1 MLNIPYPKITESNLN
16 RYDTQMIL
24 KLYADKLIS
33 IHDYIYYN
41 LLFSDS
47 SPELS
52 DMLECISIA
61 EMKHFKLYAKL
72 LLLSGVHPGY
82 KVLLPYLKREWRG
95 GGDVSV
101 CGVLDRLHA
110 AEQLSASNTRLVLS
124 QANDVSAVRALK
136 RIVTDEDH
144 HEKILAALKKRYQ

>member
-1 MLNIPYPKITESNLN
+1 MLNIPYPKISESSLN

-24 KLYADKLIS
+24 RLYAEKLVG

-47 SPELS
+47 NPELA
-52 DMLECISIA
+52 DIFECISIA

-72 LLLSGVHPGY
+72 LLLSGIHPGY
-82 KVLLPYLKREWRG
+82 KVLLPYLRKEGRG
-95 GGDVSV
+95 PVST
-101 CGVLDRLHA
+101 GLNNALDRLYA

-124 QANDVSAVRALK
+124 QTNDASAVRVLK
-136 RIVTDEDH
+136 RTVEDEDH
-144 HEKILAALKKRYQ
+144 HVKILAALKKRYQ